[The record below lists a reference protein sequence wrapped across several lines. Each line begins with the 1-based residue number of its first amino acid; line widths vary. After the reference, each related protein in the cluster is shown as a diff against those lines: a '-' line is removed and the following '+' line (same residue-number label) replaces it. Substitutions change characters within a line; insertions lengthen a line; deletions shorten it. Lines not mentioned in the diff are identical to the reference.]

1 MNEVKKRVEVVLGFV
16 LVTGFAFGES
26 DHALKME
33 RFDVW
38 PEGKIPSVQTN
49 QTFAPHMEWYT
60 PKETKSDMVLISV
73 SGGSYMWCGLDHF
86 EVAPIRDY
94 MLDRGVNVV
103 TMRYRFPRPV
113 GLPKHW
119 TAWQDA
125 QRTVRFVRHEA
136 KKRGLNPEKI
146 GFTGCSAGG
155 HLTLMVATSSTQ
167 ETYARIDEIDDEPCH
182 VNFAIPVYP
191 AYILEPEEF
200 ESTLD
205 RQIACNDLN
214 VPMMMDFR
222 FDVKTPPMCFFHGD
236 IDDWSAMGS
245 LRMYHRL
252 RTMGVSTELHIM
264 AGEPHCFHERPKP
277 GTPAWNWKDRV
288 WDWFVKMGFVAQ

>member
-1 MNEVKKRVEVVLGFV
+1 MRRRVIAIAAAVAVQ
-16 LVTGFAFGES
+16 TGFGAGGF
-26 DHALKME
+26 ALEVE

-38 PEGKIPSVQTN
+38 PEGKMPSLQTN
-49 QTFAPHMEWYT
+49 QTVAPYMEWYT
-60 PKETKSDMVLISV
+60 PKTSRSGMILISV
-73 SGGSYMWCGLDHF
+73 SGGSYMWCGIDHF
-86 EVAPIRDY
+86 EVASVRDY
-94 MLDRGVNVV
+94 FLERGVNVV
-103 TMRYRFPRPV
+103 AMRYRFPRPV

-125 QRTVRFVRHEA
+125 QRTVRIVRHEA
-136 KKRGLNPEKI
+136 RKRGLDPERI

-155 HLTLMVATSSTQ
+155 HLALMVATSSTQ
-167 ETYARIDEIDDEPCH
+167 ATYARIDEIDDEPCH

-191 AYILEPEEF
+191 AYVLKPEEF

-205 RQIACNDLN
+205 RQIACNDLD
-214 VPMMMDFR
+214 VPLVKDFR

-236 IDDWSAMGS
+236 ADDWSAMGS

-252 RTMGVSTELHIM
+252 RLMGVPTELHIL

-277 GTPAWNWKDRV
+277 GTPAWNWKGRV
-288 WDWFVKMGFVAQ
+288 WDWLVKMGFVEL